1 MDAILTMNQFFDP
14 NKLSIGLKVGLELD
28 PYILNYPLGNTKNS
42 WVADQGGRPFVLR
55 FYDPKRGSAD
65 DFLANSRKYLNLKH
79 PSITPIYPPFYS
91 NLWVFSSSAV
101 CGGEKLFS
109 FLGKYPD
116 GAPLNVIISIFEG
129 IAKAL
134 DQSHQNNLFH
144 GTLDLNHI
152 HVVNGIGVM
161 VAFGHNN
168 WLSEITSNEADLRF
182 IAPESKTRRR
192 KVNANTDAYS
202 FMRLLIAALLGESKL
217 ANDSTLSLPPSH
229 PAIKSKD
236 WKTICNWCK
245 TGVKQRPNNL
255 IDVIRL
261 LRANLYQSTTNK
273 SIEATP
279 EATPNQLTTKKKAV
293 IAGLAGTLITLS
305 AVAAILLV
313 DDPVEPEEVQP
324 SPIVQVEEKTPE
336 EIFESLPNTLQDD
349 LEVGGKA
356 PEVTKIQPSTFE
368 MGDLQNIGD
377 DNEKPVHTVTV
388 PTGFYI
394 SSYEVTFSQYD
405 LFANSTN
412 RPLPSDNGWGRGNRP
427 VINVSWFDAKA
438 YTNWLTEQTG
448 ENYRLPTEIEWEFSI
463 RANSSSSFWYGDS
476 VNSGYSVCDG
486 CGSQWDGKSTA
497 PVGSLL
503 SNPLGLFDM
512 HGNVAEWVEDCY
524 HDNYVNAPTSNT
536 IWSSGNCD
544 SRVLR
549 GGSWFDIPRVGRSS
563 TRYRAE
569 PNLKAS
575 NWGFRVTR
583 VVQSNLTQ

>member
-1 MDAILTMNQFFDP
+1 MNQFFDP

-55 FYDPKRGSAD
+55 FYDPSRGSAD

-91 NLWVFSSSAV
+91 NVWVFGSSAV

-109 FLGKYPD
+109 FLGKHPD
-116 GAPLNVIISIFEG
+116 GAPLNVVISIFEG

-144 GTLDLNHI
+144 GTLDLSHI
-152 HVVNGIGVM
+152 HVVNGVGVM

-168 WLSEITSNEADLRF
+168 WLSDITENEADLRF
-182 IAPESKTRRR
+182 IAPESKTTQR
-192 KVNANTDAYS
+192 KINASTDAYS
-202 FMRLLIAALLGESKL
+202 FMRILIAALIGESKI
-217 ANDSTLSLPPSH
+217 ASDSTMSLPPSH
-229 PAIKSKD
+229 PAIKDKD
-236 WKTICNWCK
+236 WKSICNWCK
-245 TGVKQRPNNL
+245 TPVKQRPKNL
-255 IDVIRL
+255 LDVIRL
-261 LRANLYQSTTNK
+261 LRANLYLATSNQ
-273 SIEATP
+273 SIETNMNSFKKAFSS
-279 EATPNQLTTKKKAV
+279 KKKAI
-293 IAGLAGTLITLS
+293 IAGITGTILS
-305 AVAAILLV
+305 LSVAAALLLT
-313 DDPVEPEEVQP
+313 DDPIETEQVPAP
-324 SPIVQVEEKTPE
+324 NIIQVEEKTPE
-336 EIFESLPNTLQDD
+336 EIFTALPNKLQDT
-349 LEVGGKA
+349 LEIGGKA

-377 DNEKPVHTVTV
+377 DNEKPVHTVNV

-394 SSYEVTFSQYD
+394 SSYEVTFNQYD

-412 RPLPSDNGWGRGNRP
+412 RPLPPDNGWGRGMRP
-427 VINVSWFDAKA
+427 VINVSWYDAKA
-438 YTNWLTEQTG
+438 YTNWLIQQTG
-448 ENYRLPTEIEWEFSI
+448 EEYRLPTEIEWEFSI
-463 RANSSSSFWYGDS
+463 RAGSDSSFWYGDS
-476 VNSGYSVCDG
+476 VSSGYSVCDG
-486 CGSQWDGKSTA
+486 CGSQWDGQSTA

-524 HDNYVNAPTSNT
+524 HDNYVNAPSSNT
-536 IWSSGNCD
+536 IWSSSSCD
-544 SRVLR
+544 NRVLR

-563 TRYRAE
+563 TRYRAD

-583 VVQSNLTQ
+583 VVKSNVTQ